1 MVTGKNTYFI
11 SDLHLGSKAF
21 DNDKER
27 ELKVISFLN
36 DIKSSCKTLYLL
48 GDIFDYWF
56 EYKYVVPKG
65 YVRFLAKLCE
75 FTDSGIEVHF
85 YTGNHDIWVR
95 DYLEK
100 ECGIIIHLCKT
111 DIVTIDNLKLFLG
124 HGDGLNPKDTGFL
137 LLRALFH
144 NKTVRWFYRWLIHPD
159 INYSMGYSWSASNRK
174 KKRGSQRSKKSVYVF
189 DNEDVDFCREQ
200 LKKEHFDY
208 FIFGHRH
215 IILDISLADN
225 CRYLNIGDWIY
236 HFSYAVLEDGK
247 IYLNKY
253 SK

>member
-1 MVTGKNTYFI
+1 MITGKNTYFI
-11 SDLHLGSKAF
+11 SDLHLGSRAF
-21 DNDKER
+21 DNDRER
-27 ELKVISFLN
+27 ELKVVSFLN

-85 YTGNHDIWVR
+85 YIGNHDIWVR

-100 ECGIIIHLCKT
+100 ECGVIIHLSKT
-111 DIVTIDNLKLFLG
+111 EIVSIDNLKLFLG
-124 HGDGLNPKDTGFL
+124 HGDGLNPKDIGFI

-144 NKTVRWFYRWLIHPD
+144 NTTVRWFYRWLIHPD
-159 INYSMGYSWSASNRK
+159 INYFMGYSWSASNRK
-174 KKRGSQRSKKSVYVF
+174 KNRDSKNLTKFVYAY
-189 DNEDVDFCREQ
+189 DNEEVDFCRKQ

-215 IILDISLADN
+215 ILLDIKLSDTS
-225 CRYLNIGDWIY
+225 RYLNIGDWIFN
-236 HFSYAVLEDGK
+236 FSYAVLENGK
-247 IYLNKY
+247 ITLNKY